1 MFITD
6 TLLRRPVAK
15 VAVSAAAVAALAG
28 GVYGTQAAN
37 AGSEKSPSVTRAA
50 TPKGD
55 GTHGQIVA
63 AETPGND
70 WRPAPAPAIE
80 RAEEPKGDD
89 TGGQIVPRET
99 PGNDWRPA
107 PAPSE

>member
-28 GVYGTQAAN
+28 GVSGTQAAN
-37 AGSEKSPSVTRAA
+37 AGSEESSSVSRAA

-55 GTHGQIVA
+55 NNAGRIVA

-70 WRPAPAPAIE
+70 WRPAPAPS
-80 RAEEPKGDD
+80 K
-89 TGGQIVPRET
+89 
-99 PGNDWRPA
+99 
-107 PAPSE
+107 